1 MTMTNYAKLMKI
13 YNDNAYDV
21 ISVEID
27 DLSKFGSY
35 PEIMKKIYEQGYT
48 QITINSYLMLKI
60 LEKVNG
66 SRDWEIINME
76 ITDPTIDEETINE
89 IKLIFN
95 QIKNKEKDFTL
106 MKDYLFWALDDGSI
120 FIDKIILYNTEANVS
135 EEVYSNGLIF
145 GQNNELIFL
154 DIIKEIMNGYLN
166 E

>member
-1 MTMTNYAKLMKI
+1 MTNYAKLMKI

-66 SRDWEIINME
+66 SRNWEIINME

-154 DIIKEIMNGYLN
+154 DIIKEILNGYLN

>member
-1 MTMTNYAKLMKI
+1 MTMTNYVKLMKI
-13 YNDNAYDV
+13 YNDNVYDV

-35 PEIMKKIYEQGYT
+35 PKIMKKIYEQGYT

-76 ITDPTIDEETINE
+76 ITDPTIDEETIDE

-106 MKDYLFWALDDGSI
+106 MKEYLFWALDDGSI

-135 EEVYSNGLIF
+135 EEVHSNGLIF
-145 GQNNELIFL
+145 GQNNELIFM
-154 DIIKEIMNGYLN
+154 DIIKEILNGYLN

>member
-66 SRDWEIINME
+66 SRNWEIINME

-154 DIIKEIMNGYLN
+154 DIIKEILNGYLN